1 MYNYQFECHAL
12 SFVLVPCAGIV
23 FSAMSSNLFYRV
35 NGRRNDEI
43 SRLEVDNNKRTA
55 ARGSSVF
62 IFIFSDGMYERQLVP
77 PLALS
82 CALSM
87 SFCDVQN
94 NST

>member
-23 FSAMSSNLFYRV
+23 FSAMSTV
-35 NGRRNDEI
+35 NGRRNDET
-43 SRLEVDNNKRTA
+43 SRLEVDNKRTP

-62 IFIFSDGMYERQLVP
+62 LFLFSDGMYERQLVP
-77 PLALS
+77 PLAFS

-94 NST
+94 NNT